1 MKRKLKI
8 STVIFGIIVA
18 VLALSNS
25 NSYAEKSEAVEVKQ
39 LNLTETEMLEVIEHV
54 LEEKETKPQTN
65 ECLKIYN
72 QNRQL
77 VYETRDKE
85 DERLVILLRRSD
97 LIWRNDSS
105 SYYLLGN

>member
-25 NSYAEKSEAVEVKQ
+25 NSYAEKSEATEVNQ
-39 LNLTETEMLEVIEHV
+39 LNLTKTEMLAVIEHV
-54 LEEKETKPQTN
+54 LEEKETKPQRN

-72 QNRQL
+72 QNRKL
-77 VYETRDKE
+77 VYESRDKE

-97 LIWRNDSS
+97 LIWRNDAS